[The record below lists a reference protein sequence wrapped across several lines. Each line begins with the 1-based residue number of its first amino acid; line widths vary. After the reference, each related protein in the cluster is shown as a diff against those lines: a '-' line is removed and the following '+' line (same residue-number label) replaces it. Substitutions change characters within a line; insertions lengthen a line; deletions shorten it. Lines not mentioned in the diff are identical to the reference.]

1 MRLLV
6 ITTATYHQ
14 PPVMSPNDSS
24 LREYLR
30 EIARYPLLSPEQEIQ
45 LGRQVVRMQQPDCT
59 DREQRQGQRAR
70 DKFIQSNL
78 KLVVNIAKKYD
89 GRQRKAMMLMD
100 LIQEG
105 NIGLARAVDMFD
117 PSRGYRFT
125 TYAYWWI
132 KQAIHRAI
140 ANNDNMIRIPSSLHE
155 KIIKIVKV
163 QTMLMQQLGR
173 LPSQQEI
180 ADELGITIDEMVTA
194 IQRNQSTSSLDAT
207 GAELDR
213 SAIIDFIADESQSGA
228 LDAIENS
235 DAIDKMFEIYGQYID
250 QTTRYIIE
258 CRLLDKPMSWVELQ
272 EHTGHGITKLQSMH
286 ASGLSRLRLMLDPII
301 N

>member
-6 ITTATYHQ
+6 ITTATYYQ
-14 PPVMSPNDSS
+14 LPAMAQNDSS

-30 EIARYPLLSPEQEIQ
+30 EISRYPLLSPEQEIQ

-59 DREQRQGQRAR
+59 DREQRQGRRAR

-132 KQAIHRAI
+132 KQSIHRAI

-155 KIIKIVKV
+155 KIIKTVKV
-163 QTMLMQQLGR
+163 QTMLMQQLER

-180 ADELGITIDEMVTA
+180 ADELGITIGEMVTA

-207 GAELDR
+207 GVDLDR
-213 SAIIDFIADESQSGA
+213 SAIINFIADENQSGA
-228 LDAIENS
+228 LDAIENN
-235 DAIDKMFEIYGQYID
+235 DAIDKMLEIYGQYID
-250 QTTRYIIE
+250 KTTRYIIE
-258 CRLLDKPMSWVELQ
+258 CRLLDKPTSWRELQ
-272 EHTGHGITKLQSMH
+272 EQTGFGVTKLQSMH
-286 ASGLSRLRLMLDPII
+286 ASGIIRLRLMLDPVI

>member
-1 MRLLV
+1 M
-6 ITTATYHQ
+6 AQ
-14 PPVMSPNDSS
+14 NDSS

-45 LGRQVVRMQQPDCT
+45 LGRQVVRMQQPTCT

-70 DKFIQSNL
+70 DKFIKSNL

-89 GRQRKAMMLMD
+89 GRQRKAMMLLD

-132 KQAIHRAI
+132 RQAIHRAI
-140 ANNDNMIRIPSSLHE
+140 ANNDNMIRMPSSLHE
-155 KIIKIVKV
+155 KIIKIAKV
-163 QTMLMQQLGR
+163 QSRLTQELGR

-180 ADELGITIDEMVTA
+180 ADDLDITIDEMITA
-194 IQRNQSTSSLDAT
+194 VQRNQSATSLDAT
-207 GAELDR
+207 SIDSDR
-213 SAIIDFIADESQSGA
+213 SAIINFITDESHHGS
-228 LDAIENS
+228 LEAIQNN
-235 DAIDKMFEIYGQYID
+235 DAIDKMFLIYGQYID
-250 QTTRYIIE
+250 KTTRYIIE
-258 CRLLDKPMSWVELQ
+258 CRLLDKPTSWRELCEQ
-272 EHTGHGITKLQSMH
+272 TGHTIAKLQSMH
-286 ASGLSRLRLMLDPII
+286 ASGLSRLRLMLRVDD
-301 N
+301 

>member
-1 MRLLV
+1 M
-6 ITTATYHQ
+6 AQ
-14 PPVMSPNDSS
+14 NDSS

-45 LGRQVVRMQQPDCT
+45 LGRQVVKMQQPTCT

-70 DKFIQSNL
+70 DKFIKSNL

-89 GRQRKAMMLMD
+89 GRQRKAMMLLD

-132 KQAIHRAI
+132 RQAIHRAI
-140 ANNDNMIRIPSSLHE
+140 ANNDNMIRMPSSLHS
-155 KIIKIVKV
+155 KIIKIAKV
-163 QTMLMQQLGR
+163 QSRLTQELGR

-180 ADELGITIDEMVTA
+180 ADDLDITIDEMITA
-194 IQRNQSTSSLDAT
+194 VQRNQSATSLDAT
-207 GAELDR
+207 SL
-213 SAIIDFIADESQSGA
+213 ITDESQHGS
-228 LDAIENS
+228 LEAIQNN
-235 DAIDKMFEIYGQYID
+235 DAIDKMFLIYGQYID
-250 QTTRYIIE
+250 KTTRYIIE
-258 CRLLDKPMSWVELQ
+258 CRLLDKPTSWRELCEQ
-272 EHTGHGITKLQSMH
+272 TGHTIAKLQSMH
-286 ASGLSRLRLMLDPII
+286 ASGLSRLRLMLRVDD
-301 N
+301 